1 MAELKK
7 KIEVMIQAD
16 SKSVPGME
24 NDVVDDDSPIDPKDF
39 FSPLKSISNPQKRFS
54 PADDE
59 INRFFETKT
68 CNDFRVVDSS
78 FPYLRRLFIQLNTGL
93 PSSAAVKTGTH
104 PTETTERFKLAEPT
118 LPSTHST
125 SIGCNYARSK
135 IPPNTKP

>member
-24 NDVVDDDSPIDPKDF
+24 NDVVNDDSPIDPKDF
-39 FSPLKSISNPQKRFS
+39 FLPLKSISNPQKIFS

-68 CNDFRVVDSS
+68 CND
-78 FPYLRRLFIQLNTGL
+78 LRLFIQLNTGL
-93 PSSAAVKTGTH
+93 PSSAAV
-104 PTETTERFKLAEPT
+104 ERLFSPGGRVLTPMRTQLSDQRFESLVFLRANAC
-118 LPSTHST
+118 LL
-125 SIGCNYARSK
+125 
-135 IPPNTKP
+135 